1 MKIESPKK
9 IQNEIKLEMTNS
21 ASKTRS
27 SEENVTNRWD
37 QMVQGEYQI
46 SKTTQMKWIT
56 QSKKVLNIKAKT
68 NNKKQKW
75 NVQKILSL

>member
-9 IQNEIKLEMTNS
+9 IQNVIKLEMTNS

-37 QMVQGEYQI
+37 QMV
-46 SKTTQMKWIT
+46 
-56 QSKKVLNIKAKT
+56 
-68 NNKKQKW
+68 
-75 NVQKILSL
+75 